1 MDLVDT
7 SADTAPAPGRT
18 LRTVLIAI
26 IAVAAVAIAAAAGYA
41 AGHSRASSK
50 TPGASSVDAG
60 FAWDMSVHHLQA
72 VTLANYARDHTKNTQ
87 IYTLAFDI
95 ETSQFSQVGEMKG
108 WLESWGLPTNDPNAA
123 MSWMTSSHMHMGTDG
138 LMPGMATAEEVSQF
152 QTMTGTAMDIRF
164 LQLMLRHHQGGLP
177 MAQEAATRA
186 KEAYVRNSAQHMVD
200 GQQSEVLLMEELL
213 RERGAQPLP
222 PPE

>member
-1 MDLVDT
+1 MDLVDS
-7 SADTAPAPGRT
+7 SADTAPASGRT
-18 LRTVLIAI
+18 LRTALVAI
-26 IAVAAVAIAAAAGYA
+26 IAIAVVAIAAAAGYA
-41 AGHSRASSK
+41 AGHSGSSSK
-50 TPGASSVDAG
+50 RPGASSVDAG
-60 FAWDMSVHHLQA
+60 FAWDMSAHHLQA

-108 WLESWGLPTNDPNAA
+108 WLESWGLPANDPNPA
-123 MSWMTSSHMHMGTDG
+123 MSWMAAHMQMGTDG
-138 LMPGMATAEEVSQF
+138 LMPGMATAAEVSQF

-177 MAQEAATRA
+177 MAKEAAARA

-200 GQQSEVLLMEELL
+200 AQQSEVLLMEELL